1 MLTVIFAFLVSVLHS
16 TSYCSSLAN
25 MSYSPTITRIIAAA
39 KSDGI
44 DLTVLP
50 FADAAFASI
59 DAVLVPVASD
69 PPCFENA
76 TRIDTHVHVVPD
88 WYRELAPSAAG
99 RGTPNWN
106 VQSHLQFM
114 VDNHV
119 KRSIICV
126 STPQAN
132 LFPGSP
138 ELTAALARVLNE
150 FVAALVRTYPD
161 RFSFQAITPL
171 PYTDAAIKEANYA
184 LDNLGAIGVGV
195 LTNHEGKYPGDV
207 SFKPL
212 WQALESRKSDR
223 EIVFVHPTDPV
234 INIDGRLV
242 PSNPAPFR
250 SGLGEFYFET
260 ARAISS
266 LTASRTIHDFPK
278 LHYRISH
285 GAGAFPCIEDRFL
298 LGFPDLQAEAREIYA
313 TRFWYDSA
321 GPIYPRQVKGLMA
334 YGIPIS
340 QLVFGTDYPYGI
352 GFWDVKANIAGL
364 ADADFL
370 TEGEKKSVF
379 YNNSKELWKGKIED
393 F

>member
-1 MLTVIFAFLVSVLHS
+1 MLTVIFAFLISVLHS
-16 TSYCSSLAN
+16 TSYCSSLDN
-25 MSYSPTITRIIAAA
+25 MSYSPTITRIVAAA
-39 KSDGI
+39 KSGRPFFIALFNGTLTHRTVDGI
-44 DLTVLP
+44 DLTALP

-59 DAVLVPVASD
+59 DAVLVPVTSD

-150 FVAALVRTYPD
+150 FVAALVRTYPN

-184 LDNLGAIGVGV
+184 LDNLGAVGIGV

-207 SFKPL
+207 SFKPF

-242 PSNPAPFR
+242 PSNPGKFSCNFILTPSMFNRGA
-250 SGLGEFYFET
+250 LY
-260 ARAISS
+260 ARPA
-266 LTASRTIHDFPK
+266 L
-278 LHYRISH
+278 
-285 GAGAFPCIEDRFL
+285 C
-298 LGFPDLQAEAREIYA
+298 
-313 TRFWYDSA
+313 
-321 GPIYPRQVKGLMA
+321 V
-334 YGIPIS
+334 
-340 QLVFGTDYPYGI
+340 
-352 GFWDVKANIAGL
+352 
-364 ADADFL
+364 
-370 TEGEKKSVF
+370 
-379 YNNSKELWKGKIED
+379 
-393 F
+393 